1 MIFIQFVRQGI
12 IHLKKLVIHLGL
24 IKLSTLLFI
33 SLVEIENNMDL
44 WQPSA
49 SIEQLTQRAVIM
61 ASIRQFFAQRNVLEV
76 DTPAMSHATV
86 TDVHLH
92 TFKTEFIGPEFA
104 FGKSVFLMTSPE
116 FHMKRLLAAG
126 SGSIY
131 QINKAFRNEENG
143 RYHNPEFTMLEWYR
157 VGFEHHD
164 LMSEMDEFLQMVLGC
179 EACEKITYQQAFL
192 RVLDICPLESTMR
205 QLKEVATTLGL
216 SDIAESEEN
225 RDTLLQLL
233 FSVGIE
239 PHIGQ
244 QVPVMVYDF
253 PASQAALA
261 KISQQDPRV
270 ADRFEVYFQGIELA
284 NGFHELDDA
293 KEQLARFEQD
303 NQQRVE
309 MGLQPQPID
318 HHLIAAL
325 EVGLPPCAGVALG
338 IDRLVMLAIGADH
351 IDQVTAFPFPRA

>member
-1 MIFIQFVRQGI
+1 MQ
-12 IHLKKLVIHLGL
+12 
-24 IKLSTLLFI
+24 S
-33 SLVEIENNMDL
+33 
-44 WQPSA
+44 WQPSCSIFQLKQRA
-49 SIEQLTQRAVIM
+49 SIIT
-61 ASIRQFFAQRNVLEV
+61 SIRQFFAERQVLEV

-92 TFKTEFIGPEFA
+92 TFKTEFIGPEYA
-104 FGKSVFLMTSPE
+104 SGKSVFLMTSPE

-157 VGFEHHD
+157 TGFDHHD
-164 LMSEMDEFLQMVLGC
+164 LMAEMDELLQQVLSC
-179 EACEKITYQQAFL
+179 ESCDKITYQQAFL
-192 RVLDICPLESTMR
+192 RVLGVCPLESTLR
-205 QLKEVATTLGL
+205 QLKDAASTLGL
-216 SDIAESEEN
+216 SDIAEAESN

-233 FSVGIE
+233 FSIGIE

-244 QVPVMVYDF
+244 KVPVMVYDF

-261 KISQQDPRV
+261 RINQEDPRV
-270 ADRFEVYFQGIELA
+270 ADRFEVYFKGIELA

-309 MGLQPQPID
+309 MGLQAQPID

-325 EVGLPPCAGVALG
+325 EAGLPACAGVALG
-338 IDRLVMLAIGADH
+338 IDRLIMLAIGADH